1 MKISKKFMLI
11 VLTCILLVLLMF
23 LISQVYAKYITSV
36 SGNASIT
43 ISRWNIKV
51 NDLSIKN
58 NSDISSKIVPV
69 FPGNDNIASN
79 IIAPTAEGYFDLVFD
94 FTDVDVSFKYDINIT
109 ADDSSAVSD
118 IVATGY
124 SIDGGNK
131 VTFTDFNSPISDTIK
146 LSDNV
151 NSRTIR
157 VYVMWNDD
165 PDTSSMN
172 NIDDTASTL
181 KSDSSAI
188 LKVSIGFTQVAE

>member
-1 MKISKKFMLI
+1 MKISKKFILVI
-11 VLTCILLVLLMF
+11 IACILLALLTF

-36 SGNASIT
+36 TGNASIA

-58 NSDISSKIVPV
+58 NDDISAKITPV
-69 FPGNDNIASN
+69 FPGNDNIAAN

-94 FTDVDVSFKYDINIT
+94 FYDVDVSFKYDINVT
-109 ADDSSAVSD
+109 ADDTSAVSD
-118 IVATGY
+118 LVTTGY
-124 SIDGGNK
+124 SIDGGTRVN
-131 VTFTDFNSPISDTIK
+131 FADFNTPISDTIH
-146 LSDNV
+146 LADNI

-165 PDTSSMN
+165 PDTATMN

-181 KSDSSAI
+181 KSDSSAV
-188 LKVSIGFTQVAE
+188 LKVSVALTQVAQ

>member
-1 MKISKKFMLI
+1 MKISKKFILVI
-11 VLTCILLVLLMF
+11 IACILLALLTF

-36 SGNASIT
+36 TGNASIA

-58 NSDISSKIVPV
+58 NDDISAKITPV
-69 FPGNDNIASN
+69 FPGNDNIAAN

-94 FTDVDVSFKYDINIT
+94 FSDVDVSFKYDINVT
-109 ADDSSAVSD
+109 ADDTSAVSD
-118 IVATGY
+118 LVTTGY
-124 SIDGGNK
+124 SIDGGTRVN
-131 VTFTDFNSPISDTIK
+131 FADFNTPISDTIH
-146 LSDNV
+146 LADNI

-165 PDTSSMN
+165 PDTATMN

-181 KSDSSAI
+181 KSDSSAV
-188 LKVSIGFTQVAE
+188 LKVSVALTQVAQ

>member
-94 FTDVDVSFKYDINIT
+94 FTDVDVSFKYDINVT
-109 ADDSSAVSD
+109 ADDSSAVSE
-118 IVATGY
+118 IVATG
-124 SIDGGNK
+124 
-131 VTFTDFNSPISDTIK
+131 
-146 LSDNV
+146 
-151 NSRTIR
+151 
-157 VYVMWNDD
+157 
-165 PDTSSMN
+165 
-172 NIDDTASTL
+172 
-181 KSDSSAI
+181 
-188 LKVSIGFTQVAE
+188 

>member
-1 MKISKKFMLI
+1 MKISKKFILVI
-11 VLTCILLVLLMF
+11 IACILLALLTF

-36 SGNASIT
+36 TGNASIA

-58 NSDISSKIVPV
+58 NDDISAKITPV
-69 FPGNDNIASN
+69 FPGNDNIAAN

-94 FTDVDVSFKYDINIT
+94 FSDVDVSFKYDINVT
-109 ADDSSAVSD
+109 ADDTSAVSD
-118 IVATGY
+118 LVTTGY
-124 SIDGGNK
+124 SIDGGTRVN
-131 VTFTDFNSPISDTIK
+131 FADFNTPISDTIH
-146 LSDNV
+146 LADNI

-165 PDTSSMN
+165 PDTATMN

-181 KSDSSAI
+181 KSDSSAV
-188 LKVSIGFTQVAE
+188 LKVSVALTQLAQ